1 MKSSHAERR
10 ARWLLF
16 VLTTLIYLR
25 ALRGEFVW
33 DDRTFFLEN
42 DLIPNLRPWDLPTI
56 LLQPTSYWGENLPVS
71 EFLFVLEHYAFG
83 SFTPAYHLVS
93 LMLYL
98 AIGFA
103 AWRFVENLHRELAT
117 TTVARNNG
125 GAYPRWSS
133 VFLVTSLFLLHP
145 VHVEGVAYITGQQ
158 HLLYVLFSLLS
169 INLVWKVWKH
179 ETAHRAR
186 SLAVAV
192 GCYYLAILSKYQA
205 VSTWL
210 FIPLLWLFLRRKGE
224 GHPAKVIGYWCL
236 VNVPVALW
244 LHYSTAHYGGLAR
257 TELPLLSATARGIRI
272 LGAHLILALK
282 PYPLNFG
289 YPFDYSWSFDS
300 DFAAGALVLGA
311 LAVAIAFFRRSIAS
325 VGLLIFVVYLF
336 PILQIFVEVSN
347 ATVYDRY
354 LFLPVLGLC
363 LILERGLTAATTRWK
378 IARWAGAGLAVASVI
393 TLASLTFS
401 YIPKF
406 RSNLASMEHAY
417 RTFPGWKR
425 AAFDYEGALIEAGAL
440 DQAESLAKTEATFSE
455 PSWVRSYFRGWIEL
469 ERGNLALAMPHLE
482 QASRLI
488 HQGGYFPFTGV
499 LLGRALLQ
507 TGELDRAELY
517 LKDVLASPINQPID
531 QFRAKKLLEELAARR
546 AGG

>member
-1 MKSSHAERR
+1 MNSSQAERR

-16 VLTTLIYLR
+16 LLIALLYLR
-25 ALRGEFVW
+25 GLRGEYVW
-33 DDRTFFLEN
+33 DDRTFFVEN
-42 DLIPNLRPWDLPTI
+42 DLIPNLRPWDLSTI

-71 EFLFVLEHYAFG
+71 EFLFVIEHYLFG
-83 SFTPAYHLVS
+83 SFTPAYHVVS

-98 AIGFA
+98 AIGLA
-103 AWRFVENLHRELAT
+103 AWRFVENLYRELAT
-117 TTVARNNG
+117 TPVGRANGERPRQGSILLVA
-125 GAYPRWSS
+125 
-133 VFLVTSLFLLHP
+133 SLFLLHP
-145 VHVEGVAYITGQQ
+145 AHVEAVAYITGQQ

-179 ETAHRAR
+179 ETRHRAR
-186 SLAVAV
+186 FLAVAI

-205 VSTWL
+205 ASTGL
-210 FIPLLWLFLRRKGE
+210 FIALLWLFLRRKGE
-224 GHPAKVIGYWCL
+224 GQLAKTVGYWCL

-244 LHYSTAHYGGLAR
+244 LHYSTVQYGGLAR
-257 TELPLLSATARGIRI
+257 TELPLLAATARGIRI

-300 DFAAGALVLGA
+300 DFAAGSLVLGA
-311 LAVAIAFFRRSIAS
+311 LAVSIACFRRSIVT
-325 VGLLIFVVYLF
+325 VGLLIFVVFLF
-336 PILQIFVEVSN
+336 PVLQIFVEVSN

-354 LFLPVLGLC
+354 LFLPILGLC
-363 LILERGLTAATTRWK
+363 LILERGLAAAASRWK
-378 IARWAGAGLAVASVI
+378 IARWAGTGMAMTSVVALAA
-393 TLASLTFS
+393 LTFS
-401 YIPKF
+401 YIPNF

-440 DQAESLAKTEATFSE
+440 DQAESLAKTESTFSE

-469 ERGNLALAMPHLE
+469 ERRNLALALPLLE

-507 TGELDRAELY
+507 TGQLDRAELY